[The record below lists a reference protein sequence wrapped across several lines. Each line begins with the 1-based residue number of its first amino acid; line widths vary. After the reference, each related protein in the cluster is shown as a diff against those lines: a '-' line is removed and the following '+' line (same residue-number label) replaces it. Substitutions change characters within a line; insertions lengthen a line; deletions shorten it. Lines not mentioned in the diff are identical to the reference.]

1 MKPSAKIV
9 LLCLGVFLPVSCL
22 GLSINASEIV
32 ANATVKSANV
42 TAVRS
47 SNMSEPSTEQS
58 KRFLPFI
65 LPLVFRFNRTRA
77 NQTTTTARPM
87 VNATMAAGNK
97 TVVKREIDNSTLGGF
112 NVTQMME
119 QHGIRSNSSKL
130 MQRLAAR
137 FNATSLNISALNETL
152 LHPKREANTTTAA
165 PHEKDAVLLNL
176 TAALNES
183 LTEKKEDRRSIAPL
197 SNITRDA
204 SALFHSL
211 PDLVSNATA
220 SATANLQSL
229 PSLVANATASASAN
243 IHNLPSLVSNM
254 TANVTSW
261 AMKMING
268 GETAVNNETLTAAA
282 NSTRFTRASTHNS
295 TLKGNNATRHNSTHK
310 PGKLNRTI
318 DSVLANEK
326 RLAATVNLTLD
337 GDVPAVKSSN
347 ISSNVTKTDFKR
359 AATNLTLDTTAVKS
373 NVTATK
379 SDIKRPAANAI
390 NITGDVPAAKLMKND
405 SLTNST
411 LNRARRQEPTNDD
424 IATRSRY
431 GAPPPVYAA
440 YTTTTQAPV
449 YQAPVQYAPPA
460 VPVYAAPQQQQTY
473 SVPAPVPTYAPAYA
487 PVSESYYTAP
497 PAPITAAPY
506 APYAAQQPA
515 VAQQAPM
522 GAYGVPQQPPMASY
536 AAPQQPSM
544 AQQQPPCPYSAPPA
558 TYAPSAGRPTEVSP
572 WL

>member
-1 MKPSAKIV
+1 MKPSARIV
-9 LLCLGVFLPVSCL
+9 LLCLGVLLPGCCL
-22 GLSINASEIV
+22 GLSINASEVV
-32 ANATVKSANV
+32 ANATAKSANV
-42 TAVRS
+42 TTITS
-47 SNMSEPSTEQS
+47 SNTSEPTTESS

-77 NQTTTTARPM
+77 NQTVTTARPM
-87 VNATMAAGNK
+87 VNATMVAGNK
-97 TVVKREIDNSTLGGF
+97 TVVKREVDNSTLAGL
-112 NVTQMME
+112 NVTQLMK

-130 MQRLAAR
+130 IQRLAAR

-152 LHPKREANTTTAA
+152 LHQKRDANNATAA
-165 PHEKDAVLLNL
+165 QPKEEALNFKNL

-183 LTEKKEDRRSIAPL
+183 LKDKKEDRRSITPL
-197 SNITRDA
+197 TNITREA
-204 SALFHSL
+204 SALLHSL
-211 PDLVSNATA
+211 PDMVLNATA

-243 IHNLPSLVSNM
+243 IHNLPSLVSNI
-254 TANVTSW
+254 TANVTNW

-268 GETAVNNETLTAAA
+268 GEAAVNETLMVSA
-282 NSTRFTRASTHNS
+282 NSTRFTRANTHNS
-295 TLKGNNATRHNSTHK
+295 TLKGNNVTRHNSTHK

-318 DSVLANEK
+318 DSVLVSEK

-337 GDVPAVKSSN
+337 RDVPAVKSSN

-359 AATNLTLDTTAVKS
+359 AATNLTLDIPAVKS
-373 NVTATK
+373 NVTAAFK
-379 SDIKRPAANAI
+379 SDIKHPAANVTNVSA
-390 NITGDVPAAKLMKND
+390 VKLMND

-411 LNRARRQEPTNDD
+411 LNRARRQEPTSNED

-431 GAPPPVYAA
+431 GAPPPVYTA

-449 YQAPVQYAPPA
+449 YQAPAQYAPPA
-460 VPVYAAPQQQQTY
+460 VPVYAAQQPQQTY
-473 SVPAPVPTYAPAYA
+473 SVPAPMPTYAPAYA

-506 APYAAQQPA
+506 ASYAAQQPPVA
-515 VAQQAPM
+515 AQQVPM
-522 GAYGVPQQPPMASY
+522 SAYGVPQQPLMASY
-536 AAPQQPSM
+536 VAPQQPPM
-544 AQQQPPCPYSAPPA
+544 AQQQTVRPYA
-558 TYAPSAGRPTEVSP
+558 TYAPSAGRPTEASP

>member
-1 MKPSAKIV
+1 
-9 LLCLGVFLPVSCL
+9 
-22 GLSINASEIV
+22 
-32 ANATVKSANV
+32 
-42 TAVRS
+42 
-47 SNMSEPSTEQS
+47 
-58 KRFLPFI
+58 
-65 LPLVFRFNRTRA
+65 
-77 NQTTTTARPM
+77 
-87 VNATMAAGNK
+87 MAAGNK

-112 NVTQMME
+112 NVTQLME

-152 LHPKREANTTTAA
+152 LHPKTEANTTTAA
-165 PHEKDAVLLNL
+165 PHKEDSVLLKNL

-183 LTEKKEDRRSIAPL
+183 LKEKKEDRRSIAPL
-197 SNITRDA
+197 ANITRDA

-268 GETAVNNETLTAAA
+268 GETAVNETLTAAA

-318 DSVLANEK
+318 DSVLASEK

-373 NVTATK
+373 NVTATN
-379 SDIKRPAANAI
+379 IKRPAANAI

-460 VPVYAAPQQQQTY
+460 VPVYAVPQQQQTY

-487 PVSESYYTAP
+487 PVSESYYTP

-506 APYAAQQPA
+506 
-515 VAQQAPM
+515 
-522 GAYGVPQQPPMASY
+522 
-536 AAPQQPSM
+536 
-544 AQQQPPCPYSAPPA
+544 
-558 TYAPSAGRPTEVSP
+558 VSRRV
-572 WL
+572 LYFLN

>member
-1 MKPSAKIV
+1 M
-9 LLCLGVFLPVSCL
+9 
-22 GLSINASEIV
+22 
-32 ANATVKSANV
+32 T
-42 TAVRS
+42 
-47 SNMSEPSTEQS
+47 
-58 KRFLPFI
+58 
-65 LPLVFRFNRTRA
+65 
-77 NQTTTTARPM
+77 
-87 VNATMAAGNK
+87 AGNK
-97 TVVKREIDNSTLGGF
+97 TVVKRAIDNSTLAGF
-112 NVTQMME
+112 NVTQLME

-137 FNATSLNISALNETL
+137 FNATSLSNISALNETL
-152 LHPKREANTTTAA
+152 LRPIKDANDTTAA
-165 PHEKDAVLLNL
+165 HHKEEAVHLKNL

-183 LTEKKEDRRSIAPL
+183 LKEKKEDRRSITPL
-197 SNITRDA
+197 SNITREA
-204 SALFHSL
+204 SALLHSL

-261 AMKMING
+261 AMKIING
-268 GETAVNNETLTAAA
+268 GETAVNETLTAAA
-282 NSTRFTRASTHNS
+282 NATRFTRASTHNS

-318 DSVLANEK
+318 DSVLASEK

-337 GDVPAVKSSN
+337 GNVPAVKSSN

-359 AATNLTLDTTAVKS
+359 AATNLTLDTPAVKS
-373 NVTATK
+373 NVTAIK
-379 SDIKRPAANAI
+379 SDIKRPAANVT
-390 NITGDVPAAKLMKND
+390 NVTGDVPAAKLTND

-431 GAPPPVYAA
+431 GAYGAPPPVYTA
-440 YTTTTQAPV
+440 YTTTTQAPI
-449 YQAPVQYAPPA
+449 YQVPVQYSPPA

-473 SVPAPVPTYAPAYA
+473 SVPIPTYAPAYA

-506 APYAAQQPA
+506 
-515 VAQQAPM
+515 
-522 GAYGVPQQPPMASY
+522 
-536 AAPQQPSM
+536 
-544 AQQQPPCPYSAPPA
+544 
-558 TYAPSAGRPTEVSP
+558 VSSRFI
-572 WL
+572 